1 MKILQVLNR
10 SILFF
15 LLSSFLSATFAQN
28 NLSYQQP
35 PAEILEL
42 VDVPQSPRVY
52 VSPSAQWMAIVE
64 MPSMPSIAEV
74 AQPELRIGGLR
85 INPRTNGP
93 SRDFYYGTGIALV
106 HVESG
111 EQFEVSGLPPAP
123 HLGNF
128 SWSPD
133 ESHLA
138 FTHTGD
144 SALFLWAVKVETHSA
159 QQLSPTPLNAALR
172 GSPYEWYTHSQSI
185 LCKAI
190 PTDRGARPEAPLI
203 PDGPVISENVGKEA
217 PNRTYQDLLKNP
229 FDESLFEYYTHA
241 QLMEVDLS
249 GEETWLGNEGIIAS
263 MDPSPDGRYWLVE
276 KIARPFSY
284 LVPYYRFAQQ
294 IEVRDGAGELVK
306 KVASIPAAEDIPK
319 GFGAVRK
326 GPRNFEWRPDL
337 PATLYWVE
345 AQDQGDPNREKEIR
359 DRVFLLPAPFTSG
372 PTAGVEFEL
381 RYGGIDWVLPDLAL
395 TYEYWYKTRSRVVKE
410 FSPKDPEALTDVVF
424 SYSTEDRYNDPGRFV
439 SQTLPSGHSSLL
451 MDEGQEHLFLMGSG
465 ASPEGSRPFIDSY
478 ELGSGKTK
486 RLWQSAAP
494 YYSYPVAI
502 VDPDQGIFITR
513 KESPSEPPNYYLENW
528 KSEESTPLTSF
539 ANPYPSMETV
549 KKEELLYMREDSV
562 SLSGTLYTPPGYSLE
577 EGPLPTLI
585 WAYPREYKSAAHA
598 GQRTDSPFRFPRIS
612 ANSPLVWVMRG
623 YAVLNNAAMPI
634 VGEGKE
640 EPNDSF
646 VNQLVMNAEAAINKL
661 VDMGV
666 SDRNRMAIAGH
677 SYGAFMTANLLA
689 HSDLFATGIARSGA
703 YNRSLTP
710 FGFQREERTF
720 WEAPE
725 IYFQMSPFMNAE
737 KVNEPLLLIHGQ
749 ADNNSGTF
757 PMQSERFYNA
767 LKGHGAT
774 TRLVMLP
781 HESHG
786 YRGRESL
793 LHVLWE
799 TDQWLEKYLNPKQ

>member
-1 MKILQVLNR
+1 MKILQVKKGSLLL
-10 SILFF
+10 ILIYFI
-15 LLSSFLSATFAQN
+15 LPYTFTQTH
-28 NLSYQQP
+28 LSYQQP

-74 AQPELRIGGLR
+74 SQPELRIGGLR

-93 SRDFYYGTGIALV
+93 SRDFYYGTGISLL
-106 HVESG
+106 HIESG
-111 EQFEVSGLPPAP
+111 ELFEVTGLPLSA

-128 SWSPD
+128 SWAPD

-138 FTHTGD
+138 FSHTAD
-144 SALFLWAVKVETHSA
+144 SALFLWAVNVDTHTA
-159 QQLSPTPLNAALR
+159 LQLSPTPLNAALR
-172 GSPYEWYTHSQSI
+172 GRPFEWSTHSQSI

-190 PTDRGARPEAPLI
+190 PRDRGVRPLAPSV
-203 PDGPVISENVGKEA
+203 PKGPVISENAGKEA

-229 FDESLFEYYTHA
+229 FDESLFEYYTQA
-241 QLMEVDLS
+241 QLLEITVS
-249 GEETWLGNEGIIAS
+249 GEEKWLDNRGIISS
-263 MDPSPDGRYWLVE
+263 MEPSPDGAYWLVE

-284 LVPYYRFAQQ
+284 LVPYYRYAQQ
-294 IEVRDGAGELVK
+294 IEVWDSKGALVK
-306 KVASIPAAEDIPK
+306 KIASIPAAEDIPK

-326 GPRNFEWRPDL
+326 GPRSFEWRPDL

-345 AQDQGDPNREKEIR
+345 AQDQGDPNRKEAIR
-359 DRVFLLPAPFTSG
+359 DRVFLLSAPFDKS

-381 RYGGIDWVLPDLAL
+381 RYGGIDWVKPDLAL

-410 FSPKDPEALTDVVF
+410 FSPQDPEALTDIVF
-424 SYSTEDRYNDPGRFV
+424 KYSTEDRYNDPGRFV
-439 SQTLPSGHSSLL
+439 SHTSVSGHSSLL
-451 MDEGQEHLFLMGSG
+451 MDKEQKHLFLIGSG

-486 RLWQSAAP
+486 RIWQSTAP
-494 YYSYPVAI
+494 YYAYPVAI
-502 VDPDQGIFITR
+502 LDPDQGVFIVR
-513 KESPSEPPNYYLENW
+513 KESTSEPPNYYLENW
-528 KSEESTPLTSF
+528 KTKDSKALTSF
-539 ANPYPSMETV
+539 SNPYPAMETV
-549 KKEELLYMREDSV
+549 KKEELSYMRKDSV
-562 SLSGTLYTPPGYSLE
+562 ALSGTLYTPPAYTLE
-577 EGPLPTLI
+577 DGPLPTLI

-598 GQRTDSPFRFPRIS
+598 GQRTDSPFRFPRLS
-612 ANSPLVWVMRG
+612 ANSPIVWVMRG

-646 VNQLVMNAEAAINKL
+646 VDQLVMNAEAAIDKL

-666 SDRNRMAIAGH
+666 GDRNRMAIAGH

-781 HESHG
+781 NESHG

-799 TDQWLEKYLNPKQ
+799 TDQWLDKYLNTKQ